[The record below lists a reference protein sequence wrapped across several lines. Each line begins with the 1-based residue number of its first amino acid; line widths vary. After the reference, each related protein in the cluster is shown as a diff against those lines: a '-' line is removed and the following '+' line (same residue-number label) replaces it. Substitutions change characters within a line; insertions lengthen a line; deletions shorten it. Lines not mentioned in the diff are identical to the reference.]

1 MCSFRILPV
10 KTRDPETEASVT
22 IRHQSLAWVDPILV
36 PQAGSPHEPAA
47 LGASGI
53 HPSGI
58 GILFL
63 RIERPCSSGP
73 GKLEPAAFQGFVK
86 MVSLDGQ
93 RTERRLSNLALIAPS
108 PIRRAAKPTGLAPWI

>member
-1 MCSFRILPV
+1 V

-36 PQAGSPHEPAA
+36 PQAGSPHAPAA

-53 HPSGI
+53 HLSAI

-63 RIERPCSSGP
+63 YGSSDR
-73 GKLEPAAFQGFVK
+73 AAPVRAKVESAGFQGLLK

-93 RTERRLSNLALIAPS
+93 RTEH
-108 PIRRAAKPTGLAPWI
+108 